1 MDAWNSKDGIDTR
14 SKVQGHRTIHNCT
27 RYTALPPDRF
37 KGFWRCGPFVAPV
50 PRRERLNKTKPAMR
64 V

>member
-37 KGFWRCGPFVAPV
+37 KGF
-50 PRRERLNKTKPAMR
+50 
-64 V
+64 